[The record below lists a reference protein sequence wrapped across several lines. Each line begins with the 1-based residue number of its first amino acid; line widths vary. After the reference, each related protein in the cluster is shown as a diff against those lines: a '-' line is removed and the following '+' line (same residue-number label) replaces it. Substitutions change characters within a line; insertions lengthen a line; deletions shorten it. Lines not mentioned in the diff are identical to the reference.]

1 MAAARLDR
9 EPRGKERRTA
19 AGVAGTIP
27 LGTLTA
33 GALFGGTFPASR
45 SSKED
50 AMYTSLEH
58 YIGGAWVAPSGT
70 KKQDVINPA
79 TSKPIG
85 ELGHVSRG
93 DLDAALAA
101 ADKGFKAWKRVAA
114 FERGKLLRK
123 AAELLR
129 ARADDIARVLTQEQ
143 GKILAEAKL
152 EVLSGADIIDWYA
165 GEGQRA
171 YGRIIPARADGVR
184 NMVIMEPVGPVAGFS
199 PWNFPVTQAVR
210 KIAGAL
216 AAGCSIIIKC
226 PEETPGSPIG
236 LVKCFHD
243 AGLPAGVLNLV
254 YGVPA
259 EISEY
264 LIPSPIIR
272 KISFTGSVP
281 VGKHLNALAASHM
294 KRATMELGGHAP
306 VLVFDDADV
315 DGAAKLMGVFKYR
328 NAGQVCVSPT
338 RFFVHDKVFD
348 RFLGTFTGVARD
360 TKVGDGLA
368 PESRMGP
375 LANPRRVNAI
385 EAFVT
390 DAAEKGAKV
399 AVGGKRIGNQ
409 GNFFEPTVL
418 TDVPENARI
427 MSEEPF
433 GPVAVMLRF
442 KEMDDVLAR
451 ANKLPYGLA
460 SYAFTKDAKVA
471 TKVADALESGM
482 VTINHF
488 GIALPETP
496 FGGIKDSGFGHEGGA
511 EGMQV
516 YMQAKFVSHL
526 G

>member
-1 MAAARLDR
+1 
-9 EPRGKERRTA
+9 
-19 AGVAGTIP
+19 
-27 LGTLTA
+27 
-33 GALFGGTFPASR
+33 
-45 SSKED
+45 
-50 AMYTSLEH
+50 MYTSLEH
-58 YIGGAWVAPSGT
+58 YIDGNWVKASGAKTQEV
-70 KKQDVINPA
+70 VNPA

-85 ELGHVSRG
+85 ELGHASKG
-93 DLDAALAA
+93 DLDKALAA
-101 ADKGFKAWKRVAA
+101 ADKGFKTWRKVSSY
-114 FERGKLLRK
+114 ERGKILRK
-123 AAELLR
+123 AADLIR
-129 ARADDIARVLTQEQ
+129 TRADEIAKVLTQEQ
-143 GKILAEAKL
+143 GKVFMEAKL
-152 EVLSGADIIDWYA
+152 EVQSAGDILDWYA
-165 GEGQRA
+165 AEGQRA

-184 NMVIMEPVGPVAGFS
+184 NMVILEPIGPVAAFT

-210 KIAGAL
+210 KIAAAL

-236 LVKCFHD
+236 LVKALHD
-243 AGLPAGVLNLV
+243 AGVPPGVLNLV

-264 LIPSPIIR
+264 LIPHPTIR
-272 KISFTGSVP
+272 KVSFTGSVP

-315 DGAAKLMGVFKYR
+315 EGAAKLMGAFKYR

-338 RFFVHDKVFD
+338 RFFVHDKVYDNFVGKFID
-348 RFLGTFTGVARD
+348 IAKK

-368 PESRMGP
+368 PDTRMGP
-375 LANPRRVNAI
+375 LANPRRINAI
-385 EAFVT
+385 EAFVA
-390 DAAEKGAKV
+390 DAQDKGAKV
-399 AVGGKRIGNQ
+399 EAGGKRIGNQ

-427 MSEEPF
+427 MTEEPF
-433 GPVAVMLRF
+433 GPIAVMLRF
-442 KEMDDVLAR
+442 KETDDVLDR
-451 ANKLPYGLA
+451 ANKLPFGLA

-496 FGGIKDSGFGHEGGA
+496 FGGVKDSGFGHEGGT
-511 EGMQV
+511 EGLQV
-516 YMQAKFVSHL
+516 YMQSKFVSHL

>member
-1 MAAARLDR
+1 
-9 EPRGKERRTA
+9 
-19 AGVAGTIP
+19 
-27 LGTLTA
+27 
-33 GALFGGTFPASR
+33 
-45 SSKED
+45 
-50 AMYTSLEH
+50 MYTSLEH
-58 YIGGAWVAPSGT
+58 YIDGNWVKASGAKA
-70 KKQDVINPA
+70 QEVINTA

-85 ELGHVSRG
+85 ELAHASKG
-93 DLDAALAA
+93 DLDKALAA
-101 ADKGFKAWKRVAA
+101 ADKGFKTWRKVSAY
-114 FERGKLLRK
+114 ERGKILRR
-123 AAELLR
+123 AADLVR
-129 ARADDIARVLTQEQ
+129 ARADEIAKVLTQEQ
-143 GKILAEAKL
+143 GKVFMEAKL
-152 EVLSGADIIDWYA
+152 EVQSAGDILDWYA

-184 NMVIMEPVGPVAGFS
+184 NMVIMEPIGPVAAFT

-210 KIAGAL
+210 KIAAAL

-236 LVKCFHD
+236 LVKALHD
-243 AGLPAGVLNLV
+243 AGVPPGVLNLV

-264 LIPSPIIR
+264 LIPHPIIR

-281 VGKHLNALAASHM
+281 VGKHLNQLAASHM

-315 DGAAKLMGVFKYR
+315 EGAAKLMGAFKYR

-338 RFFVHDKVFD
+338 RFFVHDKVYDNFVGKFID
-348 RFLGTFTGVARD
+348 IAKN

-368 PESRMGP
+368 ADTRMGP

-385 EAFVT
+385 EAFVA
-390 DAAEKGAKV
+390 DAQDKGAKV
-399 AVGGKRIGNQ
+399 EAGGKRIGNQ
-409 GNFFEPTVL
+409 GNFYEPTVL
-418 TDVPENARI
+418 TDVPETARI
-427 MSEEPF
+427 MTEEPF
-433 GPVAVMLRF
+433 GPIAVMLRF
-442 KEMDDVLAR
+442 KETEDVLDR
-451 ANKLPYGLA
+451 ANKLPFGLA

-496 FGGIKDSGFGHEGGA
+496 FGGVKDSGFGHEGGS
-511 EGMQV
+511 EGLQV
-516 YMQAKFVSHL
+516 YLQSKFVSHL

>member
-1 MAAARLDR
+1 
-9 EPRGKERRTA
+9 
-19 AGVAGTIP
+19 
-27 LGTLTA
+27 
-33 GALFGGTFPASR
+33 
-45 SSKED
+45 
-50 AMYTSLEH
+50 MYTSLEH
-58 YIGGAWVAPSGT
+58 YIDGNWVKASGAKTQEVM
-70 KKQDVINPA
+70 NPA

-85 ELGHVSRG
+85 ELAHASKG
-93 DLDAALAA
+93 DLDKALAA
-101 ADKGFKAWKRVAA
+101 ADKGFKTWRKVSAY
-114 FERGKLLRK
+114 ERGKVLRK
-123 AAELLR
+123 AADLVR
-129 ARADDIARVLTQEQ
+129 TRADEIAKVLTQEQ
-143 GKILAEAKL
+143 GKVFMEAKL
-152 EVLSGADIIDWYA
+152 EVQSAGDILDWYA

-184 NMVIMEPVGPVAGFS
+184 NMVIMEPIGPVAAFT

-210 KIAGAL
+210 KIAAAL

-236 LVKCFHD
+236 LVKALHD
-243 AGLPAGVLNLV
+243 AGAPPGVLNLV

-264 LIPSPIIR
+264 LIPHPIIR

-315 DGAAKLMGVFKYR
+315 EGAAKLMGAFKYR

-338 RFFVHDKVFD
+338 RFFVHAKVYDNFVGKFID
-348 RFLGTFTGVARD
+348 IAKN

-368 PESRMGP
+368 ADTRMGP

-385 EAFVT
+385 EAFVA
-390 DAAEKGAKV
+390 DAQDKGAKV
-399 AVGGKRIGNQ
+399 EAGGNRIGNQ

-427 MSEEPF
+427 MTEEPF

-442 KEMDDVLAR
+442 KETDDVLDR
-451 ANKLPYGLA
+451 ANKLPFGLA

-496 FGGIKDSGFGHEGGA
+496 FGGVKDSGFGHEGGS
-511 EGMQV
+511 EGLQV
-516 YMQAKFVSHL
+516 YLQSKFVSHL

>member
-1 MAAARLDR
+1 MELM
-9 EPRGKERRTA
+9 
-19 AGVAGTIP
+19 
-27 LGTLTA
+27 
-33 GALFGGTFPASR
+33 S
-45 SSKED
+45 
-50 AMYTSLEH
+50 YTSLEH
-58 YIGGAWVAPSGT
+58 YIDGNWVKPTGS
-70 KKQDVINPA
+70 KSQDVMNPA
-79 TSKPIG
+79 KNTPLG
-85 ELGHVSRG
+85 ELGFASKG
-93 DLDAALAA
+93 DLDKALAA
-101 ADKGFKAWKRVAA
+101 ADKGFKTWKKVSA
-114 FERGKLLRK
+114 FERGKILRK
-123 AAELLR
+123 AAELVR
-129 ARADDIARVLTQEQ
+129 ARAADIAKVLTMEQ
-143 GKILAEAKL
+143 GKVLMEATL
-152 EVLSGADIIDWYA
+152 EVQSAADIIDWFA

-184 NMVIMEPVGPVAGFS
+184 NMVIMEPIGPVAGFA

-210 KIAGAL
+210 KIAASL

-243 AGLPAGVLNLV
+243 AGVPAGVINLV

-272 KISFTGSVP
+272 KVSFTGSIP

-315 DGAAKLMGVFKYR
+315 EGAAKLMGAFKYR

-338 RFFVHDKVFD
+338 RFFVHDKVYDNFVGKFID
-348 RFLGTFTGVARD
+348 IAKK
-360 TKVGDGLA
+360 TKVGDGMEA
-368 PESRMGP
+368 DTRMGP
-375 LANPRRVNAI
+375 LANPRRVNAM
-385 EAFVT
+385 EAFIA
-390 DAAEKGAKV
+390 DAQDKGAKV
-399 AVGGKRIGNQ
+399 QTGGKRIGNQ

-427 MSEEPF
+427 MNEEPF

-442 KEMDDVLAR
+442 KETDDVLAR
-451 ANKLPYGLA
+451 ANKLPFGLA
-460 SYAFTKDAKVA
+460 SYAFTKDAKLA
-471 TKVADALESGM
+471 TKVADALDSGM

-496 FGGIKDSGFGHEGGA
+496 FGGVKDSGFGHEGGI
-511 EGMQV
+511 EGLQV

>member
-1 MAAARLDR
+1 MRKA
-9 EPRGKERRTA
+9 
-19 AGVAGTIP
+19 
-27 LGTLTA
+27 
-33 GALFGGTFPASR
+33 
-45 SSKED
+45 
-50 AMYTSLEH
+50 
-58 YIGGAWVAPSGT
+58 
-70 KKQDVINPA
+70 
-79 TSKPIG
+79 
-85 ELGHVSRG
+85 G
-93 DLDAALAA
+93 DLI
-101 ADKGFKAWKRVAA
+101 RS
-114 FERGKLLRK
+114 
-123 AAELLR
+123 
-129 ARADDIARVLTQEQ
+129 RADEIAKVLTQEQ
-143 GKILAEAKL
+143 GKVFMEAKL
-152 EVLSGADIIDWYA
+152 EVQSAGDILDWYA
-165 GEGQRA
+165 AEGQRA

-184 NMVIMEPVGPVAGFS
+184 NMVIMEPIGPVAAFT

-210 KIAGAL
+210 KIAAAL

-236 LVKCFHD
+236 LVKALHD
-243 AGLPAGVLNLV
+243 AGVPPGVLNLV

-264 LIPSPIIR
+264 LIPHPTIR
-272 KISFTGSVP
+272 KVSFTGSVP

-315 DGAAKLMGVFKYR
+315 EGAAKLMGAFKYR

-338 RFFVHDKVFD
+338 RFFVHDKVYDNFVGKFID
-348 RFLGTFTGVARD
+348 IAKK

-368 PESRMGP
+368 PDTRMGP
-375 LANPRRVNAI
+375 LANPRRINAI
-385 EAFVT
+385 EAFVA
-390 DAAEKGAKV
+390 DAQDKGAKV
-399 AVGGKRIGNQ
+399 EAGGKRIGNQ

-427 MSEEPF
+427 MTEEPF
-433 GPVAVMLRF
+433 GPIAVMLRF
-442 KEMDDVLAR
+442 KETDDVLDR
-451 ANKLPYGLA
+451 ANKLPFGLA

-496 FGGIKDSGFGHEGGA
+496 FGGVKDSGFGHEGGT
-511 EGMQV
+511 EGLQV
-516 YMQAKFVSHL
+516 YMQSKFVSHL

>member
-1 MAAARLDR
+1 
-9 EPRGKERRTA
+9 
-19 AGVAGTIP
+19 
-27 LGTLTA
+27 
-33 GALFGGTFPASR
+33 
-45 SSKED
+45 
-50 AMYTSLEH
+50 MYTSLEH
-58 YIGGAWVAPSGT
+58 YIDGNWVKASGAKTQEVM
-70 KKQDVINPA
+70 NPA

-85 ELGHVSRG
+85 ELAHASKG
-93 DLDAALAA
+93 DLDKALAA
-101 ADKGFKAWKRVAA
+101 ADKGFKTWRKVSAY
-114 FERGKLLRK
+114 ERGKVLRK
-123 AAELLR
+123 AADLVR
-129 ARADDIARVLTQEQ
+129 TRADEIAKVLTQEQ
-143 GKILAEAKL
+143 GKVLMEAKL
-152 EVLSGADIIDWYA
+152 EVQSAGDILDWYA

-184 NMVIMEPVGPVAGFS
+184 NMVIMEPIGPVAAFT

-210 KIAGAL
+210 KIAAAL

-236 LVKCFHD
+236 LVKALHD
-243 AGLPAGVLNLV
+243 AGVPPGVLNLV

-264 LIPSPIIR
+264 LIPHPIIR

-315 DGAAKLMGVFKYR
+315 EGAAKLMGAFKYR

-338 RFFVHDKVFD
+338 RFFVHDKVYDNFVGKFID
-348 RFLGTFTGVARD
+348 IAKN

-368 PESRMGP
+368 ADTRMGP

-385 EAFVT
+385 EAFVA
-390 DAAEKGAKV
+390 DAQDKGAKV
-399 AVGGKRIGNQ
+399 EAGGNRIGNQ

-418 TDVPENARI
+418 TEVPENARI
-427 MSEEPF
+427 MTEEPF

-442 KEMDDVLAR
+442 KETDDVLDR
-451 ANKLPYGLA
+451 ANKLPFGLA

-496 FGGIKDSGFGHEGGA
+496 FGGVKDSGFGHEGGS
-511 EGMQV
+511 EGLQV
-516 YMQAKFVSHL
+516 YLQSKFVSHL

>member
-1 MAAARLDR
+1 M
-9 EPRGKERRTA
+9 
-19 AGVAGTIP
+19 
-27 LGTLTA
+27 
-33 GALFGGTFPASR
+33 S
-45 SSKED
+45 
-50 AMYTSLEH
+50 YTSLEH
-58 YIGGAWVAPSGT
+58 YIDGNWVKPTGSKT
-70 KKQDVINPA
+70 QEVMNPA
-79 TSKPIG
+79 KNTPIG
-85 ELGHVSRG
+85 DLGFASKG
-93 DLDAALAA
+93 DLDKALAA
-101 ADKGFKAWKRVAA
+101 ADKGFKTWKRVSA
-114 FERGKLLRK
+114 FERGKILRK
-123 AAELLR
+123 AADLVRTR
-129 ARADDIARVLTQEQ
+129 AADIAKVLTMEQ
-143 GKILAEAKL
+143 GKILMEATL
-152 EVLSGADIIDWYA
+152 EVQSAADIIDWFA

-184 NMVIMEPVGPVAGFS
+184 NMVIMEPIGPVAGFA

-210 KIAGAL
+210 KIAASL

-243 AGLPAGVLNLV
+243 AGVPPGVINLV

-272 KISFTGSVP
+272 KISFTGSIP

-315 DGAAKLMGVFKYR
+315 DGAAKLMGAFKYR

-338 RFFVHDKVFD
+338 RFFVHDKVYDKFVGQFID
-348 RFLGTFTGVARD
+348 IANK
-360 TKVGDGLA
+360 TKVGDGLEA
-368 PESRMGP
+368 DSRMGP

-385 EAFVT
+385 EAFVA
-390 DAAEKGAKV
+390 DAQDKGGKV
-399 AVGGKRIGNQ
+399 AAGGKRIGNQ
-409 GNFFEPTVL
+409 GNFFQPTVL
-418 TDVPENARI
+418 TDVPETARI
-427 MSEEPF
+427 MNEEPF

-442 KEMDDVLAR
+442 KETDDVLAR
-451 ANKLPYGLA
+451 ANKLPFGLA
-460 SYAFTKDAKVA
+460 SYAFTKDAKTA
-471 TKVADALESGM
+471 TKIADALDSGM

-496 FGGIKDSGFGHEGGA
+496 FGGVKDSGFGHEGGI
-511 EGMQV
+511 EGLQV

>member
-1 MAAARLDR
+1 
-9 EPRGKERRTA
+9 
-19 AGVAGTIP
+19 
-27 LGTLTA
+27 
-33 GALFGGTFPASR
+33 
-45 SSKED
+45 
-50 AMYTSLEH
+50 MYTSLEH
-58 YIGGAWVAPSGT
+58 YIDGNWVKASGAKTQEVM
-70 KKQDVINPA
+70 NPA

-85 ELGHVSRG
+85 ELAHASKG
-93 DLDAALAA
+93 DLDKALAA
-101 ADKGFKAWKRVAA
+101 ADKGFKAWRKVSA
-114 FERGKLLRK
+114 FERGKVLRK
-123 AAELLR
+123 AADLVR
-129 ARADDIARVLTQEQ
+129 SRADEIAKVLTQEQ
-143 GKILAEAKL
+143 GKVFMEAKL
-152 EVLSGADIIDWYA
+152 EVQSAGDILDWYA

-184 NMVIMEPVGPVAGFS
+184 NMVIMEPIGPVAAFT

-210 KIAGAL
+210 KIAAAL

-236 LVKCFHD
+236 LVRALHD
-243 AGLPAGVLNLV
+243 AGVPPGVLNLV

-264 LIPSPIIR
+264 LIPHPSIR

-315 DGAAKLMGVFKYR
+315 EGAAKLMGAFKYR

-338 RFFVHDKVFD
+338 RFFVHDKVYDNFFGKFID
-348 RFLGTFTGVARD
+348 IAKN

-368 PESRMGP
+368 ADTRMGP

-390 DAAEKGAKV
+390 DAQDKGAKV
-399 AVGGKRIGNQ
+399 EAGGKRIGNQ

-418 TDVPENARI
+418 TDVPESARI
-427 MSEEPF
+427 MTEEPF

-442 KEMDDVLAR
+442 KETDDVLDR
-451 ANKLPYGLA
+451 ANKLPFGLA
-460 SYAFTKDAKVA
+460 SYAFTKDAKLA

-496 FGGIKDSGFGHEGGA
+496 FGGVKDSGFGHEGGS
-511 EGMQV
+511 EGLQV
-516 YMQAKFVSHL
+516 YLQSKFVSHL

>member
-1 MAAARLDR
+1 
-9 EPRGKERRTA
+9 
-19 AGVAGTIP
+19 
-27 LGTLTA
+27 
-33 GALFGGTFPASR
+33 
-45 SSKED
+45 
-50 AMYTSLEH
+50 MYTSLEH
-58 YIGGAWVAPSGT
+58 YIDGNWVKASGAKS
-70 KKQDVINPA
+70 QEVINPA
-79 TSKPIG
+79 TSKAIG
-85 ELGHVSRG
+85 ELSHASRG
-93 DLDAALAA
+93 DLDKALAA
-101 ADKGFKAWKRVAA
+101 ADKGFKTWRKVSSY
-114 FERGKLLRK
+114 ERGKILRK
-123 AAELLR
+123 AADLVR
-129 ARADDIARVLTQEQ
+129 ARADEIAKVLTQEQ
-143 GKILAEAKL
+143 GKVFMEAKL
-152 EVLSGADIIDWYA
+152 EVQSAGDILDWYA
-165 GEGQRA
+165 AEGQRA

-184 NMVIMEPVGPVAGFS
+184 NMVIMEPIGPVAAFT

-210 KIAGAL
+210 KIAAAL

-236 LVKCFHD
+236 LVKALHD
-243 AGLPAGVLNLV
+243 AGVPPGVLNLV

-264 LIPSPIIR
+264 LIPHPSIR
-272 KISFTGSVP
+272 KVSFTGSVP

-315 DGAAKLMGVFKYR
+315 EGAAKLMGAFKYR

-338 RFFVHDKVFD
+338 RFFVHDKVYDNFVGKFID
-348 RFLGTFTGVARD
+348 IAKK
-360 TKVGDGLA
+360 TKVGDGMA
-368 PESRMGP
+368 ADTRMGP
-375 LANPRRVNAI
+375 LANPRRINAI
-385 EAFVT
+385 EAFVA
-390 DAAEKGAKV
+390 DAQDKGAKV
-399 AVGGKRIGNQ
+399 EAGGKRIGNQ

-418 TDVPENARI
+418 TDVPESARI

-442 KEMDDVLAR
+442 KETDDVLDR
-451 ANKLPYGLA
+451 ANKLPFGLA

-496 FGGIKDSGFGHEGGA
+496 FGGVKDSGFGHEGGT
-511 EGMQV
+511 EGLQV
-516 YMQAKFVSHL
+516 YLQSKFVSHL

>member
-1 MAAARLDR
+1 
-9 EPRGKERRTA
+9 
-19 AGVAGTIP
+19 
-27 LGTLTA
+27 
-33 GALFGGTFPASR
+33 
-45 SSKED
+45 
-50 AMYTSLEH
+50 MYTSLEH
-58 YIGGAWVAPSGT
+58 YIDGNWVRASGGKT
-70 KKQDVINPA
+70 QEVINPA

-85 ELGHVSRG
+85 ELSHASKG
-93 DLDAALAA
+93 DLDKALAA
-101 ADKGFKAWKRVAA
+101 ADKGFKAWRKVSA
-114 FERGKLLRK
+114 FERGKVLRK
-123 AAELLR
+123 AADLVRTR
-129 ARADDIARVLTQEQ
+129 AEDIAKVLTQEQ
-143 GKILAEAKL
+143 GKVFMEAKL
-152 EVLSGADIIDWYA
+152 EVQSAGDILDWYA

-184 NMVIMEPVGPVAGFS
+184 NMVIMEPIGPVAAFT

-210 KIAGAL
+210 KIAAAL

-236 LVKCFHD
+236 LVKALHD
-243 AGLPAGVLNLV
+243 AGVPPGVVNLV

-264 LIPSPIIR
+264 LIPHPIIR

-315 DGAAKLMGVFKYR
+315 DGAAKLMGAFKYR

-338 RFFVHDKVFD
+338 RFFVHDKVYDNFVGKFID
-348 RFLGTFTGVARD
+348 IAKS

-368 PESRMGP
+368 ADTRMGP

-385 EAFVT
+385 ESFVA
-390 DAAEKGAKV
+390 DAQDKGAKV
-399 AVGGKRIGNQ
+399 EAGGKRVGNQ

-427 MSEEPF
+427 MTEEPF

-442 KEMDDVLAR
+442 KETDEVLDR
-451 ANKLPYGLA
+451 ANKLPFGLA

-496 FGGIKDSGFGHEGGA
+496 FGGVKDSGFGHEGGS
-511 EGMQV
+511 EGLQV
-516 YMQAKFVSHL
+516 YLQSKFVSHL